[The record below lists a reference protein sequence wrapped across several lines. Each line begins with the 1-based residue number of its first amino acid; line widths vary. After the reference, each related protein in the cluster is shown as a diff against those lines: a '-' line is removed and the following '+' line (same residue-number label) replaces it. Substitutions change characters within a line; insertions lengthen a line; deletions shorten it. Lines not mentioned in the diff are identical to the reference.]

1 MAESAFSVIS
11 LLIAL
16 IIFCVPVILIINGV
30 QMIRKEDKRLQNLLS
45 LFLGIVV
52 GVGEIAAVLSILL
65 PYTGAFQSMTERG
78 ALKLSVFTLVL
89 VLIAVSV
96 VYGSLVFVSFMFYT
110 LLLQIVPHKRDFDYV
125 IIHGCGLLGGR
136 RVSKLLADRLD
147 KAIAL
152 YKKDPTPPIMIPSG
166 GQGSDEDISEAE
178 CMYRYM
184 TAHGIAPERIIRED
198 RSGSTRENISFSL
211 QKLQEA
217 GLLPA
222 SGSMEGAQIAVVT
235 NEFHTCR
242 ALCIA
247 KNLGVQA
254 GSVPAPSP
262 WWLFPTFY
270 VRELYGLLYQI
281 FL

>member
-1 MAESAFSVIS
+1 MEYGK
-11 LLIAL
+11 
-16 IIFCVPVILIINGV
+16 GV
-30 QMIRKEDKRLQNLLS
+30 STLWSRRCGRAAVCAAARLS
-45 LFLGIVV
+45 LRVLNVIVLGCEVK
-52 GVGEIAAVLSILL
+52 GDQPSRMLTA
-65 PYTGAFQSMTERG
+65 
-78 ALKLSVFTLVL
+78 
-89 VLIAVSV
+89 
-96 VYGSLVFVSFMFYT
+96 
-110 LLLQIVPHKRDFDYV
+110 
-125 IIHGCGLLGGR
+125 
-136 RVSKLLADRLD
+136 RLET
-147 KAIAL
+147 AIAWL
-152 YKKDPTPPIMIPSG
+152 QDHPDVYCVVSG
-166 GQGSDEDISEAE
+166 GTGEDEVISEAE

>member
-1 MAESAFSVIS
+1 
-11 LLIAL
+11 
-16 IIFCVPVILIINGV
+16 
-30 QMIRKEDKRLQNLLS
+30 MIRNISVLLGTAGIIAFILPVFTGRILNIGNITGLAVS
-45 LFLGIVV
+45 L
-52 GVGEIAAVLSILL
+52 AILL
-65 PYTGAFQSMTERG
+65 YGIWQRSIHAVVAQMWKSGGLCRG
-78 ALKLSVFTLVL
+78 ALVLAGAVICAVALTALVL
-89 VLIAVSV
+89 TCMIIRAALTRPDPSANVIVL
-96 VYGSLVFVSFMFYT
+96 
-110 LLLQIVPHKRDFDYV
+110 
-125 IIHGCGLLGGR
+125 GCEVKGDQPSRMLT
-136 RVSKLLADRLD
+136 ARLET
-147 KAIAL
+147 AIAWL
-152 YKKDPTPPIMIPSG
+152 QDHPDVYCVVSG
-166 GQGSDEDISEAE
+166 GTGEDEMISEAE

-198 RSGSTRENISFSL
+198 RSGSTRENISFSI
-211 QKLQEA
+211 QKLKEA